1 MSNSTPQPVVQVE
14 NLYRFYGSRCAVQ
27 DLTFSLAKGEVLGLL
42 GPNGAG
48 KTSTLQMLA
57 GNLAPSGGRILIDG
71 VDLLDEPLKA
81 KAAIGYLPEV
91 PPLYPDLTV
100 DEYLLYAAA
109 LHRVPAP
116 KRRDACTSAKERCGL
131 KEVGRRLIGNLSKG
145 FQQRVGIAQ
154 AILHGPAVVILD
166 EPTVGLD
173 PIQIREIRTLIAELG
188 REHAVILSTHILPE
202 VQAVCSRVQ
211 IVHKGRMLFA
221 DTLTGLAERL
231 EVTSLVLECRAL
243 PALKELRAIEGVE
256 TVEPLDARRAR
267 LRFAAGTGPTETVA
281 ALALKHRWG
290 LLGITPEYKSLEQ
303 MFVELTTADDGAQA
317 DAKPSDRTAA

>member
-1 MSNSTPQPVVQVE
+1 MSNEMPKPVVQVE
-14 NLYRFYGSRCAVQ
+14 NLYRFYGGRCAVNN
-27 DLTFSLAKGEVLGLL
+27 LSFTLHKGEVLGLL

-109 LHRVPAP
+109 LHRVPGSRQRA
-116 KRRDACTSAKERCGL
+116 ACGRAKERCGL
-131 KEVGRRLIGNLSKG
+131 KDMGRRLIRNLSKG

-154 AILHGPAVVILD
+154 AILHAPMVMILD

-173 PIQIREIRTLIAELG
+173 PIQIREIRELIAELG
-188 REHAVILSTHILPE
+188 KEHAVILSTHILPE
-202 VQAVCSRVQ
+202 IQVVCSRVQ

-221 DTLTGLAERL
+221 DSLAGLAERM
-231 EVTSLVLECRAL
+231 EVTSLVLECRQL
-243 PALKELRAIEGVE
+243 PLLKELRAIEGVE
-256 TVEPLDARRAR
+256 AVEKLDNRRVR
-267 LRFAAGTGPTETVA
+267 LRFSPGADPAEDVA
-281 ALALKHRWG
+281 SLAMKGRWG
-290 LLGITPEYKSLEQ
+290 LRGLTPEYKSLEQ
-303 MFVELTTADDGAQA
+303 VFVELTTADDAQT
-317 DAKPSDRTAA
+317 DVGTAA